1 MIEKTFEKSLTT
13 YRHQVIMTE
22 QKFRYDL
29 LTIIVLFLI
38 LATVFIIY
46 FPLVAAITL
55 AMTVA
60 IVLQPLHQKLCERLT
75 PAKSA
80 ALTTVVVAIVAGF
93 TGIFVVNLLI
103 KGSGSI
109 IAMID
114 TINQWL
120 RSLGANSLVSGIQIA
135 NTIESIRLVITSGLS
150 SMLYQVPGIL
160 FGAFILFLS
169 VYLFLLKG
177 EAIFHQVIDAMPVQL
192 TGSVG
197 KITNLVANTM
207 YAIYI
212 VSVEVAVITFAL
224 SLPFYYLLGYPAP
237 LELAI
242 MSGLSMFIP
251 ILGPLIV
258 LLFLVLYNL
267 STGNINGVLIALFII
282 YPLVLWLPGSYIR
295 SKLMGKRI
303 GIHPVIMMIGI
314 LGGISVMGM
323 IGLII
328 GPLFIALLVSSYE
341 ILIDKLTII
350 KNMSENPQPE

>member
-1 MIEKTFEKSLTT
+1 
-13 YRHQVIMTE
+13 MTE
-22 QKFRYDL
+22 QNFRYDL

-38 LATVFIIY
+38 LSTVFIIY

-60 IVLQPLHQKLCERLT
+60 IVLQPLHHKLCERLS

-80 ALTTVVVAIVAGF
+80 ALTTVIVAIIAGF
-93 TGIFVVNLLI
+93 TGIFVVNMLI

-120 RSLGANSLVSGIQIA
+120 ISLGANNVISGIEIA
-135 NTIESIRLVITSGLS
+135 NTLESIRLVITAGIS
-150 SMLYQVPGIL
+150 SMVAQVPGIL

-177 EAIFHQVIDAMPVQL
+177 QAIFQQIIDAIPAQL
-192 TGSVG
+192 TDSIG
-197 KITNLVANTM
+197 KVTSMVANTM
-207 YAIYI
+207 YAIYV
-212 VSVEVAVITFAL
+212 VSVEVAIITFAL
-224 SLPFYYLLGYPAP
+224 SLPFYYLLGYPAA
-237 LELAI
+237 LQLAI

-258 LLFLVLYNL
+258 LTFLVLYNL
-267 STGNINGVLIALFII
+267 STGNTNGVLIALFII
-282 YPLVLWLPGSYIR
+282 YPVVLWLPGSYIR

-328 GPLFIALLVSSYE
+328 GPLFIALLVSSYQ
-341 ILIDKLTII
+341 ILIDKLTMI
-350 KNMSENPQPE
+350 KNMSNEPTPK

>member
-1 MIEKTFEKSLTT
+1 
-13 YRHQVIMTE
+13 MTE
-22 QKFRYDL
+22 QNFRYDL

-38 LATVFIIY
+38 LSTVFIIY

-55 AMTVA
+55 AITVA
-60 IVLQPLHQKLCERLT
+60 IVLQPLHHKLCERLS

-80 ALTTVVVAIVAGF
+80 ALTTVIVAIISGF
-93 TGIFVVNLLI
+93 TGIFVVNMLI

-120 RSLGANSLVSGIQIA
+120 MSLGANNVISGIQIA
-135 NTIESIRLVITSGLS
+135 NTLESIRLVITSGIS
-150 SMLYQVPGIL
+150 SMLIQVPGIL

-177 EAIFHQVIDAMPVQL
+177 QAIFQQIIDAMPAQL
-192 TGSVG
+192 TDSIEKV
-197 KITNLVANTM
+197 TSMVANTM
-207 YAIYI
+207 YAIYV
-212 VSVEVAVITFAL
+212 VSVEVAIITFAL
-224 SLPFYYLLGYPAP
+224 SLPFYYLLGYPAA
-237 LELAI
+237 LQLAI

-258 LLFLVLYNL
+258 LTFLVLYNL
-267 STGNINGVLIALFII
+267 SIGNTNGVLIALFII
-282 YPLVLWLPGSYIR
+282 YPVVLWLPGSYIR

-328 GPLFIALLVSSYE
+328 GPLFIALLVSSYQ
-341 ILIDKLTII
+341 ILIDKLTMI
-350 KNMSENPQPE
+350 KNMSNEPTPK

>member
-1 MIEKTFEKSLTT
+1 MA
-13 YRHQVIMTE
+13 E

-60 IVLQPLHQKLCERLT
+60 IVLQPLHQKLCERLS

-80 ALTTVVVAIVAGF
+80 ALTTIVVAVVAGF
-93 TGIFVVNLLI
+93 TGIFIVNLLI

-120 RSLGANSLVSGIQIA
+120 RSLGADNVISGIQIA
-135 NTIESIRLVITSGLS
+135 NTLDSIRLVITSGIS
-150 SMLYQVPGIL
+150 SMLYEVPGIL

-177 EAIFHQVIDAMPVQL
+177 EVIFHQITDALPVQL

-197 KITNLVANTM
+197 KITSLVANTM
-207 YAIYI
+207 YAIYV
-212 VSVEVAVITFAL
+212 VSVEVAIITFAL
-224 SLPFYYLLGYPAP
+224 SLPFYYLLGYPAA
-237 LELAI
+237 LQLAV

-258 LLFLVLYNL
+258 LTFLVLYNL
-267 STGNINGVLIALFII
+267 SIGNTNGVLIAIFII
-282 YPLVLWLPGSYIR
+282 FPLVLWLPGSYIR

-314 LGGISVMGM
+314 LGGISVMGI

-350 KNMSENPQPE
+350 KNMSNDPTPK